1 MINPAKLKSLVDL
14 QSMAPNA
21 AALGVS
27 VPAPEAEDDL
37 EDDEE
42 EEASSTDPVARGN
55 ELLAEWGAFGDV
67 LLESAAAFH
76 DNAHEVGAELL
87 LKEVPADAIDDVAKS
102 VDRMPEDVQQGLAKY
117 VSPAS
122 DQDCEAV
129 TAVLVSKLDEDQPDA
144 ALICAYLRQASKY
157 AGEEFEI
164 LEDEEED
171 EEDAE
176 EGEAVPPG
184 AEGAEGAES

>member
-1 MINPAKLKSLVDL
+1 MIHPAKLKSLVDL

-21 AALGVS
+21 AALGVPLP
-27 VPAPEAEDDL
+27 VPGAEDDF
-37 EDDEE
+37 EDEGDMDEAAE
-42 EEASSTDPVARGN
+42 PVDPIARGN
-55 ELLAEWGAFGDV
+55 ELLAEWGEFGEV
-67 LLESAAAFH
+67 LLESAQAFH

-87 LKEVPADAIDDVAKS
+87 LKEVPEDAIDAVAKS

-129 TAVLVSKLDEDQPDA
+129 TAVLVSKLEEDQPDA

-157 AGEEFEI
+157 AGEEFEV
-164 LEDEEED
+164 LVDEEPEGVGDED
-171 EEDAE
+171 T
-176 EGEAVPPG
+176 EAVPPERSG
-184 AEGAEGAES
+184 GEA